1 MAVRCDLE
9 VVQKMYDNPQFIN
22 FYMPSLTIVLHSL
35 NSLFTGSGGEDGIR
49 THDLLT
55 ASQAL

>member
-1 MAVRCDLE
+1 
-9 VVQKMYDNPQFIN
+9 
-22 FYMPSLTIVLHSL
+22 LHGAKIKKRL
-35 NSLFTGSGGEDGIR
+35 AFARLFCGEDGIR

>member
-1 MAVRCDLE
+1 MHDKKSQASKGE
-9 VVQKMYDNPQFIN
+9 
-22 FYMPSLTIVLHSL
+22 
-35 NSLFTGSGGEDGIR
+35 GGEDGIR

>member
-1 MAVRCDLE
+1 MHGKYRSKNKKPPDYQRVIFR
-9 VVQKMYDNPQFIN
+9 F
-22 FYMPSLTIVLHSL
+22 
-35 NSLFTGSGGEDGIR
+35 GGEDGTR

>member
-1 MAVRCDLE
+1 MLKINDIANPLQIKRASVIETLFNRC
-9 VVQKMYDNPQFIN
+9 
-22 FYMPSLTIVLHSL
+22 
-35 NSLFTGSGGEDGIR
+35 GEDGIR